1 MAVPPALRPHRLT
14 VRVTP
19 KGGRDAVDGWARD
32 EACRPVLKLR
42 VSSAPSDGQANAAVI
57 ALLAKALG
65 VPKSAV
71 RIASGETSRVKRLE
85 LDGVEDSDI
94 ARAFGTEP

>member
-1 MAVPPALRPHRLT
+1 MFLT

-19 KGGRDAVDGWARD
+19 KGGRDAIDGWTHD
-32 EACRPVLKLR
+32 EAGRPVLKLR

-57 ALLAKALG
+57 ALVAKALG
-65 VPKSAV
+65 IPKSAV

-85 LDGVEDSDI
+85 LDGIDASDI
-94 ARAFGTEP
+94 ARAFGAEP